1 MATEPTPPL
10 SPTQRH
16 YSAPCPGCG
25 APVEFQSAQSSHA
38 VCGYC
43 QSTVVRSGEVLS
55 RIGKMSELFDDHS
68 PLQLHATGRVKLGG
82 LNALPQAF
90 TLIGRLQYK
99 SEAGTWTEWVASL
112 DDGQLASLGE
122 DNGAYVFTRTID
134 AGRALPEAA
143 RFRVGAQTAIN
154 GQPYQ
159 VAFSG
164 PVHLL
169 SAQGELPPLP
179 PLGEAFAMVELRSLD
194 GQGGGE
200 VLSIDYSHQPP
211 HVERGRAVQLEDL
224 QMQGLKAQS
233 KKQEMAR
240 HFNCPQCGAQVQVRL
255 ASSKSIACGSCK
267 TLIDVGSGIG
277 QELVVAEQHEPVQP
291 LIAMGSKGTLQG
303 ATWQVVGFQHRMGQE
318 PGDDEQFGWSEYLL
332 YHQQRGFAFLVDA
345 EDGWSLVRP
354 TTGVPKLARNER
366 SATYLGSTYQL
377 QSSYHA
383 ETTYVLGEFYW
394 QVQRGQKTFNRDF
407 ASTRGLLSMEQ
418 SQQEITWSSGDKMD
432 SSAIAKAFNLTDQ
445 QALLKRSD
453 AGPFVAAK
461 GLGCGA
467 LIAIGLVLILLL
479 ALMNS
484 CSGNHGSGYRSS
496 GGSSGGYTS
505 GGGHK

>member
-1 MATEPTPPL
+1 MATDFTPPA
-10 SPTQRH
+10 PPAQRH

-25 APVEFQSAQSSHA
+25 APVEFQSAQSTHA

-55 RIGKMSELFDDHS
+55 RIGKMAELFDDHS
-68 PLQLHATGRVKLGG
+68 PLQLHATGRVSLEGS
-82 LNALPQAF
+82 AQAF

-122 DNGAYVFTRTID
+122 DNGAYVFTRPMD

-164 PVHLL
+164 PVQLL
-169 SAQGELPPLP
+169 SAQGELPQMA
-179 PLGEAFAMVELRSLD
+179 PLGEPFAMVELRSAE
-194 GQGGGE
+194 GE
-200 VLSIDYSHQPP
+200 VLSIDYSRQPP

-224 QMQGLKAQS
+224 HMQGLKTQS
-233 KKQEMAR
+233 TKQEQAR
-240 HFNCPQCGAQVQVRL
+240 HFNCPHCGAQVQVRL
-255 ASSKSIACGSCK
+255 ATSKSITCGSCNS
-267 TLIDVGSGIG
+267 LIDLSSGIG
-277 QELVVAEQHEPVQP
+277 QELLVAEQHEPVRP
-291 LIAMGSKGTLQG
+291 IIPMGSTGTLQG
-303 ATWQVVGFQHRMGQE
+303 TAWQVVGFQHRVGQE
-318 PGDDEQFGWSEYLL
+318 PGDDESFGWSEYLL

-354 TTGVPKLARNER
+354 TTGAPKLAKNEQ
-366 SATYLGSTYQL
+366 SATYLGTTYAL
-377 QSSYHA
+377 QSSYNA

-394 QVQRGQKTFNRDF
+394 QVQRGEKTFNRDF
-407 ASTRGLLSMEQ
+407 ASARGLLSMEQ
-418 SQQEITWSSGDKMD
+418 TPQEITWSAGDKMA
-432 SSAIAKAFNLTDQ
+432 SSAVAQAFGLTDQ
-445 QALLKRSD
+445 KALLQRDD

-467 LIAIGLVLILLL
+467 LIVIGFVLILLL
-479 ALMNS
+479 VLMNS
-484 CSGNHGSGYRSS
+484 CSSSTGSAYRSS